1 MKDIIYTIILSV
13 MTYTFFGLI
22 YPEYVLLPDTYEYI
36 ENNCNLD
43 ETDAIKDFYNILGAS
58 SGELTIKSQLLETLT
73 KKIDMEGKHTCQT
86 EKKKNQKTNHCR
98 TESSGAAS
106 GYGKPWLC
114 PTAVGGDCASGGT
127 S

>member
-1 MKDIIYTIILSV
+1 MKDIIYTIILSI

-36 ENNCNLD
+36 ENSCNLD

-58 SGELTIKSQLLETLT
+58 SGELIIKSQLLETLT

-86 EKKKNQKTNHCR
+86 EKKMNQKKQIVQI
-98 TESSGAAS
+98 EE
-106 GYGKPWLC
+106 KQP
-114 PTAVGGDCASGGT
+114 
-127 S
+127 